1 MQRIVGRCLVGYD
14 IRNNAALQHQRKDL
28 CSIADETDRDWF
40 TTLLMIADHFQCCVE
55 IVHLAIAVPVANTL
69 VDAFF
74 IDLDTQCCC
83 ARNSCGKGLST
94 THPAQTGG
102 QQEASVQRAAKVL
115 TSTLGKRFVRALHD
129 TLCADVDPRSS
140 GHLTVHHQ
148 TQRVETTELIPRCPL
163 RYEVRIR
170 NDHAWRA
177 CMRLHN
183 AHRLTTLHQQRFVHI
198 HRAQTAQDRIEGFPI
213 ARCLTKT
220 PVHNQIFRLL
230 GICRVEVVLN
240 HAIRCLEL
248 PVLTVER

>member
-1 MQRIVGRCLVGYD
+1 M
-14 IRNNAALQHQRKDL
+14 
-28 CSIADETDRDWF
+28 
-40 TTLLMIADHFQCCVE
+40 
-55 IVHLAIAVPVANTL
+55 HLAIAVAIANTL

-74 IDLDTQCCC
+74 IDLDAQCCC
-83 ARNSCGKGLST
+83 ARNRCGKGLST

-102 QQEASVQRAAKVL
+102 KQEASMQRATEVL
-115 TSTLGKRFVRALHD
+115 TSALGKRLVRALHD
-129 TLCADVDPRSS
+129 TLRTDVDPRSCR
-140 GHLTVHHQ
+140 HLTIHHQ

-177 CMRLHN
+177 CMRFDN
-183 AHRLTTLHQQRFVHI
+183 AHRLTTLHQQRLVHI

-213 ARCLTKT
+213 ARCLTEAA
-220 PVHNQIFRLL
+220 VHNQIFRLL